1 MPYTQEELQQNEYY
15 QNLINADEQAYESQ
29 RELYRTAFLNSGGE
43 NNCSLLT
50 RDQDGTILLFENPYT
65 GTLYQDETTTYVKTL
80 EVEQF
85 KINET
90 ILDEVIDRQI
100 TEL

>member
-1 MPYTQEELQQNEYY
+1 MPYTQEELQENEYY

-43 NNCSLLT
+43 NNGSLLT

>member
-29 RELYRTAFLNSGGE
+29 RELYRTAFLSSGGE
-43 NNCSLLT
+43 NDGSLLVK
-50 RDQDGTILLFENPYT
+50 DNDGTILLFENPYT
-65 GTLYQDETTTYVKTL
+65 GELYEDETTSYSKAL

-85 KINET
+85 KINED
-90 ILDEVIDRQI
+90 ILDEVINRNI

>member
-15 QNLINADEQAYESQ
+15 QNLINADEQAYEAQ

-43 NNCSLLT
+43 DNGSLLT

-65 GTLYQDETTTYVKTL
+65 GILYQDETTTYIKTL

>member
-15 QNLINADEQAYESQ
+15 QNLINADEQAYEAQ
-29 RELYRTAFLNSGGE
+29 RELYRTAFLSSGGE
-43 NNCSLLT
+43 NNGNLLT
-50 RDQDGTILLFENPYT
+50 RDKDGTILLFENPYT
-65 GTLYQDETTTYVKTL
+65 GTLYEDETTTYIKTL

-90 ILDEVIDRQI
+90 ILDEVIDREI

>member
-15 QNLINADEQAYESQ
+15 QNLINAEEQAYESQ

-43 NNCSLLT
+43 NNGSLLT

>member
-15 QNLINADEQAYESQ
+15 QNLITREEQAYEEH
-29 RELYRTAFLNSGGE
+29 RELYRTAFLDNGGE
-43 NNCSLLT
+43 NDGSLLV
-50 RDQDGTILLFENPYT
+50 RDSDGTILLFENPVS
-65 GTLYQDETTTYVKTL
+65 GELYEDETTSYLKTL
-80 EVEQF
+80 DVEQY

-90 ILDEVIDRQI
+90 ILDEVITRDI

>member
-15 QNLINADEQAYESQ
+15 QNLINRDEQAYEEQ
-29 RELYRTAFLNSGGE
+29 RELYRTAFLDNGGE
-43 NNCSLLT
+43 NDGSLLV
-50 RDQDGTILLFENPYT
+50 RDSDGTILLFENPVS
-65 GTLYQDETTTYVKTL
+65 GELYEDETTSYLKTL
-80 EVEQF
+80 DVEQY

-90 ILDEVIDRQI
+90 ILDEVITRDI

>member
-43 NNCSLLT
+43 NNGSLLT
-50 RDQDGTILLFENPYT
+50 REQDGTILLFENPYT

>member
-15 QNLINADEQAYESQ
+15 QNLINADEQAYEAQ

-43 NNCSLLT
+43 DNGILLT
-50 RDQDGTILLFENPYT
+50 RDENGTILLFENPST
-65 GTLYQDETTTYVKTL
+65 GILYQDETTTYIKTL

-90 ILDEVIDRQI
+90 ILEEVIDREI

>member
-43 NNCSLLT
+43 NNGSLLT
-50 RDQDGTILLFENPYT
+50 RDQDGTILLFVNPYT

>member
-15 QNLINADEQAYESQ
+15 QNLINEDEQAYEAQ

-43 NNCSLLT
+43 NNGSLLV
-50 RDQDGTILLFENPYT
+50 RDADGTILLFENPYT
-65 GTLYQDETTTYVKTL
+65 GELYQDETTSYVKKL
-80 EVEQF
+80 DVEQF
-85 KINET
+85 KINED
-90 ILDEVIDRQI
+90 ILNEVINRDI